1 MDCIKEH
8 QKHGIVNSSRGR
20 EMLEGHSSE
29 STPEVA
35 LELRGSV
42 VFLFIF
48 IKNRITVWVFWGTL
62 ASFNLNKHDA

>member
-1 MDCIKEH
+1 
-8 QKHGIVNSSRGR
+8 
-20 EMLEGHSSE
+20 MLEGHSSE